1 MGKESE
7 DSGEDLIV
15 MGNHNDNF
23 PERVLSGVK
32 GLSKLVFNPY
42 SDEDLSVVQCN
53 NSLLV
58 SSTGMMTSHK
68 AYTLPKGE
76 SFVGCVTW
84 GRVDTV
90 LFATKGKAN
99 NPPTCLFQPCCPLA
113 LEP

>member
-1 MGKESE
+1 MGPESE

-15 MGNHNDNF
+15 MGEHTDNF

-32 GLSKLVFNPY
+32 TLSKLVFNPY
-42 SDEDLSVVQCN
+42 DADVSVVQCN
-53 NSLLV
+53 NSLLI

-68 AYTLPKGE
+68 MYTLPKGE

-90 LFATKGKAN
+90 LFATKGKPN
-99 NPPTCLFQPCCPLA
+99 SPPNLNGLA
-113 LEP
+113 DSISPATS